1 MELNRLQN
9 FFLSYTDRTL
19 GNGKALSVISRDF
32 ELQGENV
39 SHMFNLTAQH
49 AETNDSELT
58 IKVSLVDS
66 EQTFKV
72 QSYKK

>member
-1 MELNRLQN
+1 MELNRLQK
-9 FFLSYTDRTL
+9 FVLSYADRTL
-19 GNGKALSVISRDF
+19 RNGKALREISRDF

-39 SHMFNLTAQH
+39 SHLFNLRAQH
-49 AETNDSELT
+49 AETNNSELT

-72 QSYKK
+72 QSHKK